1 MPLAAEH
8 AAQRTHGGTGRTA
21 IVETIAEVWSA
32 AEGLSGR
39 SFDPLDEGYL
49 AALASSARATQTR

>member
-1 MPLAAEH
+1 LLTS
-8 AAQRTHGGTGRTA
+8 RTGRTA

-39 SFDPLDEGYL
+39 SCDPLDEGYL
-49 AALASSARATQTR
+49 AALASSAGVTQVR